1 MSTYYLRLPVP
12 PGSAYIARLLLRVLV
27 GVPLLSWFVFSAM
40 LSIWSLSISSSFGTM
55 FWNAGSAV
63 LFLGAAVFL
72 TWVLLAQILS
82 GAGPASGSAHGG
94 KGSPP
99 TAPPLTGA
107 PCPVPIRP
115 SPRLVRSAAEPL
127 PCDRERSA

>member
-1 MSTYYLRLPVP
+1 MSAYYPRLPVP
-12 PGSAYIARLLLRVLV
+12 PGAAHIARLLLRVMV
-27 GVPLLSWFVFSAM
+27 GLPLLSWFVFSAM
-40 LSIWSLSISSSFGTM
+40 LSIWSSSTSSSFATM
-55 FWNAGSAV
+55 LWNAGSAV

-94 KGSPP
+94 RGSPP
-99 TAPPLTGA
+99 PAPPLTGA

-115 SPRLVRSAAEPL
+115 RPHLVRSAAEPL
-127 PCDRERSA
+127 PCDRERSD